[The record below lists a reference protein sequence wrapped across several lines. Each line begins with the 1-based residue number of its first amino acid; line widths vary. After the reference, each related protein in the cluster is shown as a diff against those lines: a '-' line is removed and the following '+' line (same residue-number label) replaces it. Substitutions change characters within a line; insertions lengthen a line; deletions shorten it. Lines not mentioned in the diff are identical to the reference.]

1 MGRSLGSRS
10 GGWVGVGWGEM
21 VEANLF
27 FEGWFKGG
35 EVGQRDKGERR
46 GWLKAQ
52 RQTPRGW
59 GEIVERRSGVG
70 EWAVEGLKK

>member
-59 GEIVERRSGVG
+59 GEIAERRSGVG